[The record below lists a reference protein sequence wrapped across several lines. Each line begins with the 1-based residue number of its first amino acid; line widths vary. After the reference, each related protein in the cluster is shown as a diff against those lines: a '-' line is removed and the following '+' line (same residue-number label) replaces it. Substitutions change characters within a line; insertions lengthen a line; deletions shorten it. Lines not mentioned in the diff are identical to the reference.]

1 MEELFCVTLMFD
13 AFDVLTKTL
22 PEKLAWKIDFN
33 RPPFTHQTPLNVVRK
48 LLSDEFPQS
57 WLRMAEEM
65 SQQTKLNTNN
75 TPPLVNLPSHRRK
88 IFPQTASRCS
98 QSNHAKKLRAGKMEE
113 KLNFAI
119 NLAAISKSNMIFMI
133 IFFCSLLL

>member
-1 MEELFCVTLMFD
+1 MEELFGATLMFD

-33 RPPFTHQTPLNVVRK
+33 RPQREFTHQTPLNVVRK

-65 SQQTKLNTNN
+65 SQHTKLNTNN
-75 TPPLVNLPSHRRK
+75 TATLSESTESPSEIPPDSFKMLTIKSCKKASSRK
-88 IFPQTASRCS
+88 YGREIEFY
-98 QSNHAKKLRAGKMEE
+98 G
-113 KLNFAI
+113 
-119 NLAAISKSNMIFMI
+119 
-133 IFFCSLLL
+133 